1 MVGQFLSVMNM
12 SVTHSVHYIFL
23 QCGWAISVRSEH
35 VCDTLSALYFS
46 AVQLSEVIVTRRET
60 ALSSDVMCDA
70 SGAAPACLER
80 WNVLLSHS
88 CSYDQPGPI
97 CE

>member
-23 QCGWAISVRSEH
+23 QCGWAISVRNEH
-35 VCDTLSALYFS
+35 VCDTLSALYFA

-70 SGAAPACLER
+70 SGAAPACLKDGMFFSLTPAR
-80 WNVLLSHS
+80 SAWPHL
-88 CSYDQPGPI
+88 
-97 CE
+97 